1 MEPSC
6 LLSFNA
12 LNDMSRTFEITA
24 SLICGVPL
32 NLERSV
38 RDIIGADIDMLHF
51 DVMDGV
57 CVPRFGLYPE
67 ILVGVR
73 KLTDLP
79 VDVHMMVT
87 KPEPYI
93 EPYARA
99 GATIFYV
106 HAENN
111 INLHRTLKLIRDAGM
126 KPGVVLNMATP
137 VCVLDYILADID
149 YVLLMAINPGI
160 VGHHIIDTIY
170 RKIAD
175 VKTVLRERAIKIVID
190 GGVTPESSAEMI
202 RAGADV
208 LVCGS
213 STIFRPGEG
222 PLPELTKKF
231 RRHVNAQLEEG

>member
-1 MEPSC
+1 M
-6 LLSFNA
+6 FGWNTV
-12 LNDMSRTFEITA
+12 NDMSRKFEITA
-24 SLICGVPL
+24 SLICGDPL

-38 RDIIGADIDMLHF
+38 RDIIGADIDMIHF

-73 KLTDLP
+73 NLTDLP

-87 KPEPYI
+87 NPEPYI
-93 EPYARA
+93 ETYAKA

-106 HAENN
+106 QAENN
-111 INLHRTLKLIRDAGM
+111 INLHRILNAIKDSGM

-137 VCVLDYILADID
+137 LCVLDYILTDID
-149 YVLLMAINPGI
+149 YLMLMAINPGI
-160 VGHHIIDTIY
+160 VGHTIIDTIY
-170 RKIAD
+170 SKIRD
-175 VKTVLRERAIKIVID
+175 VKTLIGGRAIKIVID
-190 GGVTPESSAEMI
+190 GGVTSESSATMV

-213 STIFRPGEG
+213 STIFRPGEA

-231 RRHVNAQLEEG
+231 LNHVNAQLEEG

>member
-1 MEPSC
+1 M
-6 LLSFNA
+6 N
-12 LNDMSRTFEITA
+12 RKFEITA
-24 SLICGVPL
+24 SLICGDPL
-32 NLERSV
+32 NLERAV
-38 RDIIGADIDMLHF
+38 RDIIGADIDRIHF

-87 KPEPYI
+87 NPEPYI
-93 EPYARA
+93 ETYAKA

-111 INLHRTLKLIRDAGM
+111 SNLHRTLKLIKDAGM

-137 VCVLDYILADID
+137 ICVLDYILADID

-160 VGHHIIDTIY
+160 VGHTIIDAVY
-170 RKIAD
+170 SKIRD
-175 VKTVLRERAIKIVID
+175 VKTLIGGRAIKIVID
-190 GGVTPESSAEMI
+190 GGVTSESSAAMV

-213 STIFRPGEG
+213 STIFRPAEA
-222 PLPELTKKF
+222 PLAELTKKF
-231 RRHVNAQLEEG
+231 LKSVTAQLEEG

>member
-1 MEPSC
+1 MEPFC
-6 LLSFNA
+6 VLSFNA
-12 LNDMSRTFEITA
+12 VNDMSRKFEITA
-24 SLICGVPL
+24 SLICGDPL
-32 NLERSV
+32 NLECSV
-38 RDIIGADIDMLHF
+38 RDIIAADIDRIHF

-67 ILVGVR
+67 ILVGMR

-87 KPEPYI
+87 NPEPHI
-93 EPYARA
+93 ETYAKV

-111 INLHRTLKLIRDAGM
+111 SNLHRTLKLIRDAGM

-149 YVLLMAINPGI
+149 FVLLMAINPGI
-160 VGHHIIDTIY
+160 VGHTIIDAIY
-170 RKIAD
+170 TKIRD
-175 VKTVLRERAIKIVID
+175 VKTLIGRKAIQTVID
-190 GGVTPESSAEMI
+190 GGVTPESSAEMV

-208 LVCGS
+208 LVCGN
-213 STIFRPGEG
+213 STIFRPGDG
-222 PLPELTKKF
+222 SLPELTKTF
-231 RRHVNAQLEEG
+231 RKHVDAQLEEA

>member
-1 MEPSC
+1 MEPFC
-6 LLSFNA
+6 LLSFNT
-12 LNDMSRTFEITA
+12 LNDMSRKFEITA
-24 SLICGVPL
+24 SLICGDPL

-38 RDIIGADIDMLHF
+38 RDIIAADIDRIHF

-87 KPEPYI
+87 DPEPYI
-93 EPYARA
+93 ESYAKA

-111 INLHRTLKLIRDAGM
+111 SNLHRTLKLIKDAGM
-126 KPGVVLNMATP
+126 QPGVVLNMATP

-160 VGHHIIDTIY
+160 VGHTIIDAIY
-170 RKIAD
+170 TKIQD
-175 VKTVLRERAIKIVID
+175 VKASIGKRAIKIVID
-190 GGVTPESSAEMI
+190 GGVTLESSAEMV
-202 RAGADV
+202 RAGANV

-222 PLPELTKKF
+222 SLPQLTHNF
-231 RRHVNAQLEEG
+231 RRHVDAQLEEA

>member
-1 MEPSC
+1 
-6 LLSFNA
+6 
-12 LNDMSRTFEITA
+12 MSRNFEITA
-24 SLICGVPL
+24 SLICGDPL

-38 RDIIGADIDMLHF
+38 CDIIGADIDRIHF

-87 KPEPYI
+87 NPEPYI
-93 EPYARA
+93 EMYAKA

-111 INLHRTLKLIRDAGM
+111 SNLHRTLKLVRDAGM

-160 VGHHIIDTIY
+160 VGHTIIDAVYT
-170 RKIAD
+170 KIRD
-175 VKTVLRERAIKIVID
+175 VKTLIGGRSIKIVID
-190 GGVTPESSAEMI
+190 GGVTLESSATMV

-213 STIFRPGEG
+213 STIFRPAEG
-222 PLPELTKKF
+222 PLAELTKKF
-231 RRHVNAQLEEG
+231 LKSVTTQLEES